1 MNNEITIQQNWWKR
15 NWKWFIPI
23 FAIIMVLTAVLISSG
38 LGEITA
44 DIAQAYQDTEL
55 YENALEKVNANP
67 KVNELLGEVQPLGKM
82 AILEGETRY
91 NNNHQTVNSTVRIT
105 GTKGKGKMDIS
116 ADKINGQWNYSIIN
130 VRIKNGTNTKR
141 TIKIITTK

>member
-15 NWKWFIPI
+15 NWKWFVLI

-38 LGEITA
+38 IGEITA

-91 NNNHQTVNSTVRIT
+91 SNNYQAVNSTVRIT
-105 GTKGKGKMDIS
+105 GAKGKAKMDVS
-116 ADKINGQWNYSIIN
+116 AEKINNKWNYSKIN
-130 VRIKNGTNTKR
+130 VRIKNGTNTKQ